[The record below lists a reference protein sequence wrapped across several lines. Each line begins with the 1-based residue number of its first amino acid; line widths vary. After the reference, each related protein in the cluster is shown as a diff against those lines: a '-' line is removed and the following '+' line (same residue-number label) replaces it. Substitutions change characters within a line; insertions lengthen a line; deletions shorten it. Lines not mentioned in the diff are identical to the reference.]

1 MLRHLLTKQAH
12 RVVALEQPN
21 YNSQNLKTGKT
32 PCDKDTG
39 ITGETQ
45 SYAMGGRVK
54 RTGSAKLHKDEVVLP
69 VALVKQLNKL
79 LKK

>member
-1 MLRHLLTKQAH
+1 
-12 RVVALEQPN
+12 
-21 YNSQNLKTGKT
+21 
-32 PCDKDTG
+32 
-39 ITGETQ
+39 
-45 SYAMGGRVK
+45 MGGRVK